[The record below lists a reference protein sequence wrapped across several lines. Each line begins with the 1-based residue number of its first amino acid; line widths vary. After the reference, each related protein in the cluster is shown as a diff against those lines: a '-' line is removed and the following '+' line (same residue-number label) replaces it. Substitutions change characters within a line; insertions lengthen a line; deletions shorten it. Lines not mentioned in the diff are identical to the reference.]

1 MLSDYGRRERIWGPF
16 PALRQVLETAP
27 ESTRH
32 AVPTSVSEDVF
43 ERIRRLVVLANIAE
57 EHKEALLEAA
67 RREPMRF
74 GAQMADDLE
83 HVGGELDYLRRAFD
97 EEIDNMKALRHEL
110 FKVLDRRDRG

>member
-1 MLSDYGRRERIWGPF
+1 MLSDYGSRERIWGPF

-32 AVPTSVSEDVF
+32 AVPTSVSEAVF
-43 ERIRRLVVLANIAE
+43 ERIERLVVLANIAE

-67 RREPMRF
+67 RREPRF
-74 GAQMADDLE
+74 GTQMADELE
-83 HVGGELDYLRRAFD
+83 HVGGELDSLRHAFD

-110 FKVLDRRDRG
+110 FDVWDRRDRG